1 MTSAIRGLLPGDRS
15 GWLLSLG
22 TLADAIGLG
31 LFVTVSTIFFT
42 RSVGL
47 SVSQVG
53 AGLSVAG
60 LVGFAMAV
68 PIGRLADHFGPR
80 GVSVVIALVQAAV
93 MASYVVVRSFWA
105 FLLVVVLFSLAES
118 GSYAARQVLVG
129 QLARQG
135 SRVRMQ
141 AYQRSVLNVGI
152 AVGALG
158 AGVALQADRRSIYL
172 LAILLN
178 AGSFLAL
185 AVFTALLEPTPPPP
199 APEHAAKRASAFR
212 DPPFMLLGLLNGLL
226 GLHASVL
233 MIGLPLWVTLH
244 TKAPRGLIAVL
255 FVANTVLTVILQ
267 VRMSRGSDTVP
278 GAARA
283 LVWSGAASAV
293 ACLLFAPTASLSAVG
308 AILAISLAT
317 VALTAGELLQSAG
330 GWGLSFGLAPEAEQG
345 SFFGAFSLGYAVR
358 DGLGPILVTGL
369 VISSGAVGWLGLAG
383 AFLILGAAV
392 LPISRWASVRRRTV
406 AGSVTDVAAG

>member
-1 MTSAIRGLLPGDRS
+1 MTAMRGLLPEDRQD
-15 GWLLSLG
+15 WLLSLG

-53 AGLSVAG
+53 VGLSVAG

-80 GVSVVIALVQAAV
+80 GVSVVIALIQAGV
-93 MASYVVVRSFWA
+93 MASYTVVRSFPA

-129 QLARQG
+129 QLAKQG
-135 SRVRMQ
+135 SRVRLQ

-152 AVGALG
+152 AVGALA
-158 AGVALQADRRSIYL
+158 AGLALQADRRSIYL
-172 LAILLN
+172 VAILCN

-185 AVFTALLEPTPPPP
+185 AVLTALIEPVP
-199 APEHAAKRASAFR
+199 ALPTAEHPVEKTSAFR
-212 DPPFMLLGLLNGLL
+212 DIPFMLLGLLNGLL

-244 TKAPRGLIAVL
+244 THAPRALIAVL
-255 FVANTVLTVILQ
+255 FVANTVLTVVLQ
-267 VRMSRGSDTVP
+267 VRMSRGSDTVG

-283 LVWSGAASAV
+283 LAWSGGASGV
-293 ACLLFAPTASLSAVG
+293 ACLLFAPTGSLPAVG
-308 AILAISLAT
+308 AIVALSLAT
-317 VALTAGELLQSAG
+317 VALTVGELLQSAG
-330 GWGLSFGLAPEAEQG
+330 GWGLSFGLAPEAQQG
-345 SFFGAFSLGYAVR
+345 AFFGAFSLGYAVR

-369 VISSGAVGWLGLAG
+369 LISSGRVGWLCCAA
-383 AFLILGAAV
+383 AFVIFGAAV
-392 LPISRWASVRRRTV
+392 LPISRWADRRHPIVEGSVQDVV
-406 AGSVTDVAAG
+406 AG